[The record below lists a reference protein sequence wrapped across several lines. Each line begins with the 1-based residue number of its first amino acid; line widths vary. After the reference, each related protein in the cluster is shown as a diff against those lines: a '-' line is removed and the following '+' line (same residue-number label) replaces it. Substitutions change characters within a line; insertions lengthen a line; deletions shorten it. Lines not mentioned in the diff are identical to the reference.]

1 MTGIDLI
8 KQFEGLRLESYLCP
22 AGIPTVGWGHTK
34 NVKLGQK
41 ITREQAER
49 YLADDY
55 LEAESQVANY
65 VKVPLKVN
73 QLDALTSFVFNL
85 GIGNLR
91 SSTLL
96 KKLNKADYDGAAQE
110 FDKWVFS
117 GGKKLAGLVKRRA
130 AERKLFEGK

>member
-55 LEAESQVANY
+55 LEAESQVANC